1 MIKTLCKKA
10 KGNKGFTLIEV
21 IVVLAILAVLAL
33 IIVPRLGGFTKQ
45 AKEDADN
52 ATAKTIETA
61 VMSLMATSR
70 IKGKGYIEIKNP
82 TSAGDKSTITSS
94 GLTLTVSDLEEL
106 IGDKVQC
113 QTGTGFK
120 ITVDTDTQSIT
131 VEINKP
137 TTSTTTDSTTTD
149 STSPS

>member
-1 MIKTLCKKA
+1 MIKALCKKA
-10 KGNKGFTLIEV
+10 KGNKGFTLVEV

-45 AKEDADN
+45 AKEDADK

-61 VMSLMATSR
+61 VMSLMATGR
-70 IKGKGYIEIKNP
+70 IKGSGDITIENP
-82 TSAGDKSTITSS
+82 TSASGGKSKITVGS
-94 GLTLTVSDLEEL
+94 GLTLTASDLEEL

-131 VEINKP
+131 IDK
-137 TTSTTTDSTTTD
+137 TT
-149 STSPS
+149 P

>member
-1 MIKTLCKKA
+1 MFKTLCKKA

-33 IIVPRLGGFTKQ
+33 IIVPRFGGFTKQ
-45 AKEDADN
+45 AKEDADK

-61 VMSLMATSR
+61 VMSLMATGR
-70 IKGKGYIEIKNP
+70 IKGSGDITIYNP
-82 TSAGDKSTITSS
+82 GSDGKSTTNVINVDKEVE
-94 GLTLTVSDLEEL
+94 LDKSDLEKL

-120 ITVDTDTQSIT
+120 ITVNTDTQSIT
-131 VEINKP
+131 INITTGKP
-137 TTSTTTDSTTTD
+137 ATEEPAEG
-149 STSPS
+149 SPSP